1 MSDESTLK
9 EKGLSGFKWSFID
22 NIAGSGIT
30 FLVGIILARLL
41 SPSEFGIIGIITVFI
56 AISNVFIDS
65 GFSTALIRKVKITQE
80 DYNTVFYSNLIVSIA
95 LIIFFLLTSKSI
107 AYFFREPSLEVILPV
122 MSLLLL
128 INALTIVQRTDLVKK
143 IDFRTQ
149 ALVSLIA
156 SIGSGIIGISLALLK
171 FGIWSL
177 VWQQLSRQILISLF
191 LWIFNRWRPTINFS
205 KDSFK
210 ELFGFGSKILFA
222 NLINTIYKNIFNII
236 VGKVY
241 SPADLGQYNRADQFN
256 MVFTNNLTTIIQR
269 VSFPTL
275 SSVQNDRVKLT
286 TLFRKFTKYS
296 ALVSF
301 PLMLGL
307 AAVSKP
313 LVILLIGPK
322 WIDASKY
329 LQIMCIYAIS
339 YPLTII
345 NLNMLNVEGRSD
357 IILKLEIIK
366 KLLFLPVFIVGFM
379 TNIIYML
386 WAAVIYYYIEFFLNG
401 YYSEKLFN
409 YGTKKQL
416 KDVLPILVISVLI
429 SFAMWLISFVSLPM
443 IFILLIQISFGLTLY
458 IIAFEK
464 LKLKE
469 YIEVKSLLKD
479 KQYSILLKRK
489 CD

>member
-65 GFSTALIRKVKITQE
+65 GFTTALIRKVKVTQE
-80 DYNTVFYSNLIVSIA
+80 DYNTVFYSNLIVSIT

-107 AYFFREPSLEVILPV
+107 AYFFREPSLELILPV

-128 INALTIVQRTDLVKK
+128 INALTIVQRTDLVRK

-171 FGIWSL
+171 FGVWSL

-236 VGKVY
+236 IGKVY

-256 MVFTNNLTTIIQR
+256 IIFTNNLTSIIQR
-269 VSFPTL
+269 VSLPTL
-275 SSVQNDRVKLT
+275 SSVQDDKIRLT
-286 TLFRKFTKYS
+286 ILFRKFTIYS
-296 ALVSF
+296 ALISF
-301 PLMLGL
+301 PLILGL
-307 AAVSKP
+307 AAVAKP
-313 LVILLIGPK
+313 LILVLVGQK
-322 WIDASKY
+322 WIEAAY
-329 LQIMCIYAIS
+329 FLQIMCIYAIL
-339 YPLTII
+339 YPLSII
-345 NLNMLNVEGRSD
+345 NLNMLNVRGRSD
-357 IILKLEIIK
+357 LILKLEIIK
-366 KLLFLPVFIVGFM
+366 KIIFIPVFVIGYY

-401 YYSEKLFN
+401 HYSQSLFG
-409 YGTKKQL
+409 YGLIKQI
-416 KDVLPILVISVLI
+416 KDILPILIISSVVSALI
-429 SFAMWLISFVSLPM
+429 WLISFINLPT
-443 IFILLIQISFGLTLY
+443 IVVLIVQLVLALPIYVFF
-458 IIAFEK
+458 FEK
-464 LKLKE
+464 IKLDE
-469 YIEVKSLLKD
+469 YFEMKNIIISKYKSFFR
-479 KQYSILLKRK
+479 IA
-489 CD
+489 

>member
-1 MSDESTLK
+1 MSGETSLRN
-9 EKGLSGFKWSFID
+9 KGLSGIKWSFID

-30 FLVGIILARLL
+30 FLVGVILARILT
-41 SPSEFGIIGIITVFI
+41 PAEFGIIGIITVFI

-65 GFSTALIRKVKITQE
+65 GFSTALIRKVEVTQE
-80 DYNTVFYSNLIVSIA
+80 DYNTVFYSNLIVSTV
-95 LIIFFLLTSKSI
+95 LIVFFLLTSKSI
-107 AYFFREPSLEVILPV
+107 AHFFAEPSLEVILPV

-128 INALTIVQRTDLVKK
+128 INALTIVQRTDLVRK
-143 IDFRTQ
+143 IDFKTQ
-149 ALVSLIA
+149 AVVSLIA
-156 SIGSGIIGISLALLK
+156 SVGSGVLGISLALLK

-177 VWQQLSRQILISLF
+177 VWQQLSRQLLISLF
-191 LWIFNRWRPTINFS
+191 LWVFNRWKPTINFS

-236 VGKVY
+236 IGKVY

-256 MVFTNNLTTIIQR
+256 IIFTNNLTSIIQR
-269 VSFPTL
+269 VSLPTL

-296 ALVSF
+296 VLVSF

-366 KLLFLPVFIVGFM
+366 KLLFLPIFIVGFI

-386 WAAVIYYYIEFFLNG
+386 WAAVVYYYIEFFLNS

-409 YGTKKQL
+409 YGAKKQL
-416 KDVLPILVISVLI
+416 KDVLPILVISFLI
-429 SFAMWLISFVSLPM
+429 SFAMWLISFISLPI
-443 IFILLIQISFGLTLY
+443 IFILLIQISFGLILY
-458 IIAFEK
+458 IITFEK

-469 YIEVKSLLKD
+469 YIEIKSLLKD
-479 KQYSILLKRK
+479 KLYSILLKRK
-489 CD
+489 YD